1 MQSSSASVNKQKNLM
16 PRSRASN
23 DRKLKGKPVK
33 KRPQKVLFGAFLLLI
48 ASAASAQLP
57 GQTANNSTQPEQAN
71 APPPV
76 QSLTLGVFSGSAN
89 IDKPV
94 AGEIPISILDA
105 IDRGIR
111 HNLGLLLSQEQSAS
125 ARAQYRRS
133 LSALFP
139 NISGRASDSIQQINL
154 AAFGIPLPAGLTSP
168 VIGPFNVIDARAAMS
183 QTVLDFSAMN
193 RVHEAAENE
202 KTARFT
208 LQDARELVV
217 LVVGNQYLLTVAA
230 ASRLDTANAQLD
242 TAKTIFEQA
251 QDQKK
256 AGVSA
261 GIDVLRAQVQMQTQ
275 EQRVLAAQNQVQQQ
289 KLTLARI
296 IGLPVS
302 QQFRLT
308 DTVPYA
314 PLPPFNLEQSLAQAY
329 QQRPEYLAAESRVR
343 AAELALKA
351 SKAEHLPTGQING
364 DFGVLGRNINSAE
377 NTYTIS
383 AGIRIPIFQGGRAQA
398 DIAQSESDLRQS
410 RLQLDDL
417 HNRVEQEVRS
427 ALLDVQTTNQQVL
440 VAKQSIDLAGET
452 LKQAQDRFKAG
463 VSGSLDVVQAQESVA
478 TANETYIEALYSN
491 NVAKLTLGRAL
502 GVAEKQTKAF
512 LGGK

>member
-1 MQSSSASVNKQKNLM
+1 
-16 PRSRASN
+16 
-23 DRKLKGKPVK
+23 VK
-33 KRPQKVLFGAFLLLI
+33 KRAQEVLFGAFLLLI
-48 ASAASAQLP
+48 ASVARAQLP
-57 GQTANNSTQPEQAN
+57 GQTANNSSQPEQSN

-76 QSLTLGVFSGSAN
+76 QSLTLGVFSGSGN
-89 IDKPV
+89 VDKPV
-94 AGEIPISILDA
+94 PGEVPLSILDA

-111 HNLGLLLSQEQSAS
+111 HNLGLLLSQEQSAT

-133 LSALFP
+133 LSTLLP

-154 AAFGIPLPAGLTSP
+154 AAFGIPLPAGLSSP
-168 VIGPFNVIDARAAMS
+168 VIGPFNVIDARAALS
-183 QTVLDFSAMN
+183 QTFLDFSALN

-202 KTARFT
+202 KTAKFT

-230 ASRLDTANAQLD
+230 ASRLDTAKAQLD

-251 QDQKK
+251 QDQKR

-275 EQRVLAAQNQVQQQ
+275 QQRVLAAQNQLEQQ
-289 KLTLARI
+289 KLSLARI

-308 DTVPYA
+308 DVVPYA
-314 PLPPFNLEQSLAQAY
+314 PLPPFNLEESLAQAY
-329 QQRPEYLAAESRVR
+329 KQRPEYLAAESRVR
-343 AAELALKA
+343 AAELEVKA
-351 SKAEHLPTGQING
+351 AKAEHLPTGQING
-364 DFGVLGRNINSAE
+364 DFGVLGKTLSSAE
-377 NTYTIS
+377 NTYTVS

-398 DIAQSESDLRQS
+398 DVAQSESDLRQS

-417 HNRVEQEVRS
+417 RNRVEQEVRS
-427 ALLDVQTTNQQVL
+427 ALLDVESTNQQVL
-440 VAKQSIDLAGET
+440 VGKQSIGLAAEE

-478 TANETYIEALYSN
+478 TANETYIQALYSN
-491 NVAKLTLGRAL
+491 NVAKLTLARAL